1 MALELIAFD
10 ADDTLWH
17 NEFWYREGHDR
28 FREVAEKYEVPADF
42 VARRE
47 KTEIANIAIYGY
59 GPMSFVL
66 SMIET
71 LIEVTDGKVA
81 GEDILRL
88 LDFLKEMISADVR
101 LVDGVI
107 ETLSDLSQ
115 TFPLMLITKGE
126 LANQEAKVERSGLG
140 GYFKYTQVVSEKN
153 PDVYRE
159 ILDQACVPPDRFMMI
174 GNSMRSDIVPV
185 LALGGYAIHVPNERP
200 WIHDQVESPELP
212 ADRFFEASDLSQAA
226 AIIRSMAARQI

>member
-28 FREVAEKYEVPADF
+28 FRDVAEKYDIPADF

-47 KTEIANIAIYGY
+47 KIEIENIAIYGY

-71 LIEVTDGKVA
+71 LIEVTDGQVA
-81 GEDILRL
+81 GGDILSL
-88 LDFLKEMISADVR
+88 LDFLKEMISADVQ
-101 LVDGVI
+101 LVEGAV
-107 ETLSDLSQ
+107 ETLSELSRA
-115 TFPLMLITKGE
+115 FPMMLITKGE
-126 LANQEAKVERSGLG
+126 LANQEGKVERSGLKG
-140 GYFKYTQVVSEKN
+140 FFKYTQVVSEKN
-153 PDVYRE
+153 PEVYRQ
-159 ILDQACVPPDRFMMI
+159 ILDQACVPPERFVMI

-185 LALGGYAIHVPNERP
+185 LALGGYAIHVPNDRP
-200 WIHDQVESPELP
+200 WIHDQVESPDLP
-212 ADRFFEASDLSQAA
+212 SDRFFEASDLPQAA
-226 AIIRSMAARQI
+226 DIIRAVAARQN

>member
-1 MALELIAFD
+1 MTLELIAFD

-17 NEFWYREGHDR
+17 NEFWYRKGHDR
-28 FREVAEKYEVPADF
+28 FREVAEKYDMPPDF

-47 KTEIANIAIYGY
+47 KTEIENIAIYGY

-71 LIEVTDGKVA
+71 LIEVTDGQVA

-88 LDFLKEMISADVR
+88 LDFLKEMILADVQ
-101 LVDGVI
+101 LVDGVV

-126 LANQEAKVERSGLG
+126 LANQEAKVERSGLK
-140 GYFKYTQVVSEKN
+140 GYFKYTQVVSDKN
-153 PDVYRE
+153 PDVYRG
-159 ILDQACVPPDRFMMI
+159 ILDQACVPADRFMMI

-185 LALGGYAIHVPNERP
+185 LELGGYAIHVPNERP

-212 ADRFFEASDLSQAA
+212 PDRFFEAGDLSQAA
-226 AIIRSMAARQI
+226 AIIRSMTGGQG